1 MTDYLSLSLLAALA
15 AALLVGG
22 MLFFAAM
29 VAPMVFKVLDDATAG
44 RFIRQLFPVYYLGMF
59 AFAAVAAGAAA
70 VVRPVDAAVLAA
82 VALGFLYARQILMP
96 RINAMRDR
104 ELAGQAAAGKT
115 FQRLHGLSVW
125 INGVQFLAAAVVLA
139 RLIVAA

>member
-29 VAPMVFKVLDDATAG
+29 VAPMVFKVLDEATAG
-44 RFIRQLFPVYYLGMF
+44 RFIRRLFPVYYLGMF
-59 AFAAVAAGAAA
+59 AFAAVAAAAA
-70 VVRPVDAAVLAA
+70 AFDRPIDAVVLAV
-82 VALGFLYARQILMP
+82 VALGFLYARQVLMP
-96 RINAMRDR
+96 QINAMRDQ
-104 ELAGQAAAGKT
+104 ELAGEQAAGKR

-125 INGVQFLAAAVVLA
+125 INGVQFLVATAVLA